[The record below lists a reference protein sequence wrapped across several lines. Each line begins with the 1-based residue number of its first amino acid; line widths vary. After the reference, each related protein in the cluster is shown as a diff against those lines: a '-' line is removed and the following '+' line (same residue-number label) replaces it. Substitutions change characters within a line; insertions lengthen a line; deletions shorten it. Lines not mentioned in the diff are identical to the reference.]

1 MTTVNSAD
9 KMQGLVLVRTA
20 SVWTYIKGAYS
31 LALKFGVYYFKFHCK
46 VLIFGG
52 GGGGLGRGLSVEFYG
67 YVTKHNYS
75 FQ

>member
-31 LALKFGVYYFKFHCK
+31 LA
-46 VLIFGG
+46 
-52 GGGGLGRGLSVEFYG
+52 
-67 YVTKHNYS
+67 
-75 FQ
+75 